1 MLILIFVISLIAL
14 IAIGI
19 PIAFSLLIT
28 GIILAFV
35 LGAYDTQMI
44 AQTVIGGANS
54 FPLMAIPFFILT
66 GELMNAGGMSKR
78 IIHFAMT
85 VVGHIRGGL
94 GYVAVIA
101 SVLFAGLTGS
111 AVAEIAAIGSI
122 LIPMMVKSGYNRNR
136 STGLIAAGGIIG
148 PIIPPSIPLIIM
160 GVTAN
165 ISISQLFLAGV
176 VPGILMALGLVIAWW
191 LLMRK
196 EKPEVFERKSFKDM
210 IIAFGHTIWALILPV
225 IILVGL
231 RFGVF
236 TPTEAGVVAV
246 AYALIVGMVI
256 YRELKIKHLFEIM
269 VNTAKTSSIV
279 IFLVACS
286 MVTAKMLT
294 LGKLPMQILDLLE
307 PLVDSP
313 VLLLLM
319 INLLVLIIGMA
330 MDLIPIVLI
339 LVPVTMP
346 LITAAGIHPVVFGL
360 MFIFNACIGLLTPPV
375 GAAMNVACGVG
386 RINML
391 QFVKGIWP
399 FLLVYV
405 ILLLAMIF
413 FPQIILSPLG
423 WLTGK

>member
-1 MLILIFVISLIAL
+1 
-14 IAIGI
+14 
-19 PIAFSLLIT
+19 
-28 GIILAFV
+28 
-35 LGAYDTQMI
+35 
-44 AQTVIGGANS
+44 
-54 FPLMAIPFFILT
+54 
-66 GELMNAGGMSKR
+66 
-78 IIHFAMT
+78 
-85 VVGHIRGGL
+85 
-94 GYVAVIA
+94 
-101 SVLFAGLTGS
+101 
-111 AVAEIAAIGSI
+111 
-122 LIPMMVKSGYNRNR
+122 
-136 STGLIAAGGIIG
+136 
-148 PIIPPSIPLIIM
+148 
-160 GVTAN
+160 
-165 ISISQLFLAGV
+165 
-176 VPGILMALGLVIAWW
+176 
-191 LLMRK
+191 
-196 EKPEVFERKSFKDM
+196 M

-269 VNTAKTSSIV
+269 VSTAKTSSIV

-307 PLVDSP
+307 PLVETP

-319 INLLVLIIGMA
+319 INLLVLVIGMA

-339 LVPVTMP
+339 LIPVTMP

-386 RINML
+386 RINMF
-391 QFVKGIWP
+391 QFIRGAWP

-405 ILLLAMIF
+405 ILLLAMIL
-413 FPQIILSPLG
+413 FPEIILTPLG